1 MRNEQLA
8 MSNEQSKDS
17 NSPFPIH
24 CSLLTAHC
32 SPVPSPIFSIK
43 NITKTFP
50 AACGQGTIT
59 ALDDVSFDI
68 FDGQCLMIAGSNG
81 SGKTLLMRII
91 AGLLEPDGGDV
102 FFRGLPLY
110 GKQKKSLRDEAYKSI
125 RGELGLVLQ
134 DADAQIVGE
143 TVMEDAAFGPE
154 NLGRAASG
162 VKAAAEKALSDM
174 GLIDKQDNSPR
185 QLSGGEK
192 RRLAIAGV
200 VAMGCNTVIMDE
212 PFANLDWPG
221 VVQTLSIIRDLKNS
235 GKTLIILTHELEKA
249 LALADRLLILHKGRV
264 RADSSCAEVLDALD
278 PVWGVRDPRKHY
290 GSIKDCSWLED

>member
-1 MRNEQLA
+1 M
-8 MSNEQSKDS
+8 
-17 NSPFPIH
+17 PPH
-24 CSLLTAHC
+24 SL
-32 SPVPSPIFSIK
+32 FSIK

-50 AACGQGTIT
+50 VSSEQGVFT
-59 ALDDVSFDI
+59 ALDEVSFDI
-68 FDGQCLMIAGSNG
+68 TGGQCLMIAGSNG

-91 AGLLEPDGGDV
+91 AGLMEPDGGEV
-102 FFRGLPLY
+102 FFHGLPLY
-110 GKQKKSLRDEAYKSI
+110 DKKIARNTTGKRL

-134 DADAQIVGE
+134 DADSQIVGE

-154 NLGRAASG
+154 NLEFSAAD
-162 VKAAAEKALSDM
+162 VKASAEKALSDM
-174 GLIDKQDNSPR
+174 GLIEKKDNSPR

-221 VVQTLSIIRDLKNS
+221 VVQTLGIIRNLKNS

-249 LALADRLLILHKGRV
+249 LALADRLIILHKGKV
-264 RADSSCAEVLDALD
+264 RADSTPDEILDALD
-278 PVWGVRDPRKHY
+278 PCWGVRDPRRNY
-290 GSIKDCSWLED
+290 TSIKDCSWLED